1 MNGTDALNEG
11 LVGYLYRWLRN
22 FGIGMTLTGA
32 VLLGLDLRHASEDGR
47 AMANV
52 QGLVVMCA
60 IQAEGLIEAETEVEC
75 GDVEATKAAL
85 PNVKFTVREVTYA
98 KVAYQSDIGAS
109 YTARIAAADL
119 GAKDAVRGASFVI
132 QYDRNDPSDARP
144 VAGLMSMLSSGLL
157 LIFGLLVLAG
167 VFIVR
172 RMANFRSDVG
182 AEVEALKAAHE
193 GRRSQPAAF
202 GRR

>member
-1 MNGTDALNEG
+1 MNGTEALNEG
-11 LVGYLYRWLRN
+11 IVGYLYRWLRN
-22 FGIGMTLTGA
+22 FGFGMTLTGL

-52 QGLVVMCA
+52 QGLVIMCA

-109 YTARIAAADL
+109 YTARIAAANFPK
-119 GAKDAVRGASFVI
+119 GVERGASVAI

-144 VAGLMSMLSSGLL
+144 VAGLMSMLGSALL
-157 LIFGLLVLAG
+157 LVFGLLVLTG

-182 AEVEALKAAHE
+182 TEVEALKAAH
-193 GRRSQPAAF
+193 
-202 GRR
+202 